1 MISHPELGTYIDRTY
16 KVVRQDLIN
25 RFKEANIDLTPEQ
38 WIVLL
43 KLYKAK
49 AMFQTELAEQSFK
62 DKPTVSRIVELL
74 SKKSLV
80 NKLPDEKDGRKISIL
95 ITKGGIEQ
103 VERAMPIVQE
113 SRAKGW
119 ENLSE
124 DEYHTLVSILDK
136 VFNNYL
142 NVKAN

>member
-1 MISHPELGTYIDRTY
+1 MASYAELGTYIDRTY

-25 RFKEANIDLTPEQ
+25 RFKSANIDLTPEQ

-43 KLYKAK
+43 KLYKEK
-49 AMFQTELAEQSFK
+49 FMFQTDLAEQSFK

-74 SKKSLV
+74 SKKSFV
-80 NKLPDEKDGRKISIL
+80 KKSPDDNDGRKIAISI
-95 ITKGGIEQ
+95 TNTGIDL
-103 VERAMPIVQE
+103 VEKAMPIVQE

-124 DEYHTLVSILDK
+124 DEYFTLVSILDK

-142 NVKAN
+142 NEKGG